1 MYLFKIV
8 MKFARL
14 YLFIPD
20 YKQSSVL
27 VMNLK
32 GIRDPKGPEN
42 NCSIVKYVADT
53 NDLTQ
58 GAGNT
63 DN

>member
-1 MYLFKIV
+1 MHLFKIV

-20 YKQSSVL
+20 YKQNSAL

-32 GIRDPKGPEN
+32 GIRDPKELEN

-58 GAGNT
+58 GAGNI
-63 DN
+63 NN